1 MREYRRMEQASARLN
16 QMKRCLQLDLD
27 EKYNK
32 IIEGGVGA

>member
-1 MREYRRMEQASARLN
+1 MEQASARLN

-32 IIEGGVGA
+32 IIEGGGGA